1 MRLLAVLGL
10 NKVPGRE
17 VPLGLA
23 ALSLGAAAIHF
34 AVISDHF
41 AEYWLFGLFFALVGW
56 YQAGWAVLYAL
67 RPSGFLGFTA
77 IVVNAGTIGLWAWT
91 RTIGLPIGPHAG
103 ELEAIAPV
111 DVGATAFEIA
121 IVIGLLIL
129 ARRPSGN
136 HSSPGAIGRRLA
148 ALIVFVVAVAAVTTF
163 VIAMDKP
170 AASASSTVR
179 DVPRITIA
187 FEAAQLPGLGGT
199 AEP

>member
-77 IVVNAGTIGLWAWT
+77 LVVNAGTIGLWVWT

-103 ELEAIAPV
+103 ELEAPGNLQRLPRQQYLV
-111 DVGATAFEIA
+111 ERH
-121 IVIGLLIL
+121 GLC
-129 ARRPSGN
+129 
-136 HSSPGAIGRRLA
+136 RL
-148 ALIVFVVAVAAVTTF
+148 LERLVN
-163 VIAMDKP
+163 
-170 AASASSTVR
+170 
-179 DVPRITIA
+179 
-187 FEAAQLPGLGGT
+187 
-199 AEP
+199 